1 MSLVIEKFI
10 TTGFGWKKPAPN
22 SQKNYRN
29 HVSQFEAFLKD
40 RNKAASDG
48 TVTDQDI
55 SDYLEHLKAKYQQ
68 NTVAVKIAAIK
79 SYFKW
84 LKKEGELTHHP
95 EIRSQR
101 GVKVDHKELKA
112 SDLDAIVK
120 TITGEDLYKQR
131 DLALF
136 SLIVH
141 CGFKTSETVA
151 INVEDVD
158 FEIGMITVGR
168 EKRSFRAAFAEM
180 AAYKTGKFQVN
191 FVGRQSSWIA
201 EGSDEKE
208 PFFLNK
214 HSLRISTRS
223 VRRRLLGKS
232 TSYTM
237 RDLRHTY
244 LKNLDRINQTNVDLV
259 KA

>member
-1 MSLVIEKFI
+1 MSLVIEKFV
-10 TTGFGWKKPAPN
+10 TTGFGRKNPAPN

-29 HVSQFEAFLKD
+29 HISQFEGFLKD

-48 TVTDQDI
+48 TVTDQDV
-55 SDYLEHLKAKYQQ
+55 SDYLEYLKAKYQQ
-68 NTVAVKIAAIK
+68 NTVAVKIAAVK

-84 LKKEGELTHHP
+84 LKKEGALTHYP

-120 TITGEDLYKQR
+120 TITGTDLYKQR
-131 DLALF
+131 DLATF
-136 SLIVH
+136 SLIVY
-141 CGFKTSETVA
+141 CGFKTSEVVA
-151 INVEDVD
+151 TNVEDVAFD
-158 FEIGMITVGR
+158 TGIITIGEGSR
-168 EKRSFRAAFAEM
+168 PFRAAFAEM
-180 AAYKTGKFQVN
+180 AAYKAGKF
-191 FVGRQSSWIA
+191 RESSWKA
-201 EGSDEKE
+201 PEDGSDEKE

-232 TSYTM
+232 TQHTM

-244 LKNLDRINQTNVDLV
+244 LKNLDRINQTEPVEV
-259 KA
+259 